1 MPLQI
6 LRNDITKI
14 ECDAIV
20 NAARPSLLG
29 GGGVDGAIH
38 AAAGPGLLAECRTL
52 GGCLPG
58 GAKITGGYNLPCR
71 YVIHTVGPVW
81 QGGGMGEREILESCY
96 RASLELALAHG
107 CETVAFPLI
116 SAGAYGYPKDQAMRI
131 ALEVI
136 GAFLMEHDM
145 TVYLVVYSR
154 SSTELG
160 KKLAAD
166 LREYID
172 DNYVQ
177 ARPGRKN
184 RREEV
189 LEAKAAVCGCQQ
201 SKRREEPE
209 PRPAPTEEDAFLPAA
224 SASRPPAV
232 PVTAADAVPT
242 EDLEDRLRQLD
253 ESFQQTLLRL
263 IDQRGMSDAD
273 CYKKANLDRR
283 LFSKIRGNIHYKP
296 SKRTALAFAV
306 ALELDLPGA
315 EALLRKAGYALSD
328 SNMADVIVRYF
339 IERGNYN
346 IFEIN
351 EALFAYDQ
359 ALLGA

>member
-6 LRNDITKI
+6 LRNDITKVK
-14 ECDAIV
+14 CDAIV

-52 GGCLPG
+52 GGCSPG
-58 GAKITGGYNLPCR
+58 EARITGGYDLPCR

-81 QGGGMGEREILESCY
+81 QGGDRGERETLESCY
-96 RASLELALAHG
+96 RSSLELALAHG
-107 CETVAFPLI
+107 CETTAFPLI
-116 SAGAYGYPKDQAMRI
+116 SAGAYGYPRDQAMQV
-131 ALEVI
+131 ALEAI

-154 SSTELG
+154 SSTDLG

-177 ARPGRKN
+177 AHPNRKN

-201 SKRREEPE
+201 SKPKEEP
-209 PRPAPTEEDAFLPAA
+209 PAPAMPMGAVFDEAPA
-224 SASRPPAV
+224 
-232 PVTAADAVPT
+232 
-242 EDLEDRLRQLD
+242 EDLDHRLRHLD

-263 IDQRGMSDAD
+263 IDQRGMTDAA
-273 CYKKANLDRR
+273 CYKKANLDRK
-283 LFSKIRGNIHYKP
+283 LFSKIRGNVHYKP

-306 ALELDLPGA
+306 ALELDL
-315 EALLRKAGYALSD
+315 RKAGYALSD
-328 SNMADVIVRYF
+328 SSIADVIVRFF

-346 IFEIN
+346 VYEIN